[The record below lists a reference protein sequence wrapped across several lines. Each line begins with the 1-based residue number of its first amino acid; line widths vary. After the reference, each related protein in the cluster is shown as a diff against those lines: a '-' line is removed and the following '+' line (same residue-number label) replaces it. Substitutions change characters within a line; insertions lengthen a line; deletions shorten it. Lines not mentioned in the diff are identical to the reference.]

1 MSYNYTANIT
11 ALQAQIDALSTKV
24 ATSAQQGEINEL
36 WHLVAGAMVFFMQAG
51 FSMLEAGCVS
61 SKNTVNIL
69 FKNIMDACISAVT
82 FWLLGF
88 GFAYG
93 NSAGGFIGTSLFGLN
108 DMAYTANS
116 GAATSSLD
124 FHTWFFQWA
133 FAATA
138 ATIVSGSIAERT
150 KLTAYFIYSIF
161 ITAFVYPVIV
171 HWGWSSGGWL
181 SPFASDASKKIFNG
195 ANSYG
200 LIDFA
205 GSGLVHMVGGFS
217 GLVGA
222 FMVGPRKGRFRA
234 DGSVIPKPGHSI
246 TLSLLGVLILWFGWY
261 GFNCGSTLA
270 FSGGANKLAS
280 KVAATTTI
288 APAFATLTAVIFQK
302 IMTGKYD
309 LPCAGNAALA
319 GLVSITASCAVVEP
333 VGAMGTGIIGAFV
346 YIGSSKLLLKLK
358 IDDPLDAAPI
368 HGFCGLWGLLS
379 CSIFGTDA
387 NAVFAGYDAS
397 GNKPIA
403 SAEQFGVQL
412 VAGLAI
418 MAWTVGM
425 AFLIFGA
432 CKLIPQ
438 IGLTVDPE
446 VEMVGLDI
454 SEHGTPAYLIDSVD
468 MIKKE
473 KEAESKEPEK
483 TNAV

>member
-1 MSYNYTANIT
+1 MSLTANVT
-11 ALQAQIDALSTKV
+11 ALEAQVASLQAAIGTK
-24 ATSAQQGEINEL
+24 ATQGEINEL
-36 WHLVAGAMVFFMQAG
+36 WHIVAGAMVFFMQAG

-61 SKNTVNIL
+61 YKNTVNIL
-69 FKNIMDACISAVT
+69 FKNLMDACISAIT

-93 NSAGGFIGTSLFGLN
+93 TTAGGFIGTSLFGLN
-108 DMAYTANS
+108 DAAYTANS
-116 GAATSSLD
+116 GAATASLD

-150 KLTAYFIYSIF
+150 KLTAYFVYTIA
-161 ITAFVYPVIV
+161 ITTFVYPVIV
-171 HWGWSSGGWL
+171 HWGWSTGGWMT
-181 SPFASDASKKIFNG
+181 PFQDDASKKLFGG
-195 ANSYG
+195 ANSYS

-234 DGSVIPKPGHSI
+234 DGSVCDKPGHSI

-288 APAFATLTAVIFQK
+288 APAFAVVTAVIFQK

-309 LPCAGNAALA
+309 LPTAGNAALA
-319 GLVSITASCAVVEP
+319 GLVSITASCSVVEP
-333 VGAMGTGIIGAFV
+333 IGAMGTGIIGALV

-368 HGFCGLWGLLS
+368 HGFCGFWGLLS
-379 CSIFGTDA
+379 CAIFGTDA

-397 GNKPIA
+397 GKTPIK
-403 SAEQFGVQL
+403 SGEQFGVQF
-412 VAGLAI
+412 VCGLAI
-418 MAWTVGM
+418 MAWTVFW
-425 AFLIFGA
+425 AFIIFGA
-432 CKLIPQ
+432 CKFIPA

-446 VEMVGLDI
+446 VEMMGLDA

-468 MIKKE
+468 QIQAKTKKTE
-473 KEAESKEPEK
+473 VEPAEG